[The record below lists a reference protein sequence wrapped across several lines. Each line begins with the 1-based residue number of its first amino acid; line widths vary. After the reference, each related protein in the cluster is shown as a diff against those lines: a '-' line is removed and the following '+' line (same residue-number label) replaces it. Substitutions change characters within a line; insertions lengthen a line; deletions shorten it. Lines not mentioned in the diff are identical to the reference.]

1 MVIIC
6 SFVGS
11 IVNLC
16 NCCYSIPPAS
26 RARSNVHEALGS
38 AFPKRRHVDCGVFAI
53 ICKVP
58 ILGRYSTNLKAP
70 SYASSNPWIHS
81 KNSAL
86 LQKYSHSDLRGA
98 LPSGTYSFRGK
109 GFGSNT

>member
-1 MVIIC
+1 VVIIY

-26 RARSNVHEALGS
+26 HARSNVHEALGG
-38 AFPKRRHVDCGVFAI
+38 AFPKQHHIDCGVLAI

-58 ILGRYSTNLKAP
+58 VLGR
-70 SYASSNPWIHS
+70 H
-81 KNSAL
+81 
-86 LQKYSHSDLRGA
+86 R
-98 LPSGTYSFRGK
+98 
-109 GFGSNT
+109 NTT